1 MNIEATLQSMPSK
14 PGAYIF
20 KDNNGRVIYVGKA
33 KCLKNR
39 VRSYFS
45 SSDNSA
51 KTRAIRNNLN
61 EIEFIVTDTE
71 IEALI
76 LECNLIK
83 KYRPKYNILLKDDKN
98 YPYIKI
104 TTEERFP
111 RIVIVRKVKN
121 DKSKYFGP
129 YTDMGAVKETI
140 KLIKKIFP
148 IRSCSKNLENIPL
161 QERECLNFHINR
173 CLAPC
178 QNYIDDET
186 YNGYVKDIIMFLNGK
201 YDSLVKKLVN
211 KMKKAARAH
220 EYEKAAG
227 IRNQIEAVKK
237 IMEQQ
242 KIVSTDTIDQDVIGY
257 AAKDKRVC
265 ITIFFVRNGK
275 LIGKETFFLTGI
287 ELPGDDDIIESFIK
301 QFYTD
306 TVFVPKV
313 INVQEEIEDVETI
326 EEWLSEKKGA
336 KVNIR
341 TPKRGEKRKL
351 LEMVIQNAKIS
362 LEQEIYSLDLE
373 KEKADNALKELASY
387 IDLDNSPARIEAFDI
402 SNIQGSDSTASMVV
416 FEDGFPQNSEYRR
429 FKIRTVSGADDFA
442 SMREVIYRRFR
453 RGLEE
458 SSALKEMESS
468 EIRDVKFSKFPDL
481 IIIDGGKGQLN
492 AAIESL
498 RKLGLDTIPVISIAE
513 KQEHVFLPNKSDPLI
528 LPSNSLALH
537 LLQRIRDEAHRF
549 AISYHRDLRR
559 KKNFKSILDD
569 IPGIGKVRKKA
580 LLKAF
585 GSVKGIREA
594 SLDEIKKVK
603 GMNEKAA
610 EAVYEFFHT

>member
-1 MNIEATLQSMPSK
+1 MNIEATLQSIPSR
-14 PGAYIF
+14 PGTYIF
-20 KDNNGRVIYVGKA
+20 RDNKGRVIYVGKA

-45 SSDNSA
+45 SSDDSA

-71 IEALI
+71 VEALI

-83 KYRPKYNILLKDDKN
+83 KHRPKYNILLKDDKN
-98 YPYIKI
+98 YPYIKV

-111 RIVIVRKVKN
+111 RIIIARKMKS

-129 YTDMGAVKETI
+129 YTDMGAIKETI

-148 IRSCSKNLENIPL
+148 VRSCSKNLENIPL

-178 QNYIDDET
+178 QNYIDDEK
-186 YNGYVKDIIMFLNGK
+186 YNGYIKDVILFLSGR
-201 YDSLVKKLVN
+201 YDSLVKKLVY
-211 KMKKAARAH
+211 KMEKAAEAH
-220 EYEKAAG
+220 EYEKAAD
-227 IRNQIEAVKK
+227 IRNQIVAVKK

-242 KIVSTDTIDQDVIGY
+242 KIVSADITDQDVIGY

-275 LIGKETFFLTGI
+275 LIGRETFFLTDI
-287 ELPGDDDIIESFIK
+287 EISDEDDIIASFIK

-306 TVFVPKV
+306 AAFIPKV
-313 INVQEEIEDVETI
+313 IYVQEEIEEVETI
-326 EEWLSEKKGA
+326 KEWLSDKKGT
-336 KVNIR
+336 KVNIKN
-341 TPKRGEKRKL
+341 PKRGEKRKL
-351 LEMVIQNAKIS
+351 LEMVIQNANIS
-362 LEQEIYSLDLE
+362 LEQKIYSLDME
-373 KEKADNALKELASY
+373 KEKAENALKELASY
-387 IDLDNSPARIEAFDI
+387 LDLNDSPWRIEAFDI

-416 FEDGFPQNSEYRR
+416 FEGGFPKNSDYRR

-442 SMREVIYRRFR
+442 SMREVVYRRFK

-458 SSALKEMESS
+458 RSALNEMASS
-468 EIRDVKFSKFPDL
+468 EISDFKFSKLPDL
-481 IIIDGGKGQLN
+481 ILIDGGKGQLN

-498 RKLGLDTIPVISIAE
+498 KKLGLDTIPVISIAE
-513 KQEHVFLPNKSDPLI
+513 KQEHVFLPNKPDPII
-528 LPSNSLALH
+528 LPQNSQALH
-537 LLQRIRDEAHRF
+537 LLQRVRDEAHRF
-549 AISYHRDLRR
+549 ALSYHRNIRR
-559 KKNFKSILDD
+559 KKNFKSVLDD
-569 IPGIGKVRKKA
+569 ILGIGKVRKRA

-585 GSVKGIREA
+585 GSIKGIREA
-594 SLDEIKKVK
+594 SLDEIKKVE

>member
-1 MNIEATLQSMPSK
+1 
-14 PGAYIF
+14 
-20 KDNNGRVIYVGKA
+20 
-33 KCLKNR
+33 
-39 VRSYFS
+39 
-45 SSDNSA
+45 
-51 KTRAIRNNLN
+51 
-61 EIEFIVTDTE
+61 
-71 IEALI
+71 
-76 LECNLIK
+76 
-83 KYRPKYNILLKDDKN
+83 
-98 YPYIKI
+98 
-104 TTEERFP
+104 
-111 RIVIVRKVKN
+111 
-121 DKSKYFGP
+121 
-129 YTDMGAVKETI
+129 
-140 KLIKKIFP
+140 
-148 IRSCSKNLENIPL
+148 
-161 QERECLNFHINR
+161 
-173 CLAPC
+173 
-178 QNYIDDET
+178 
-186 YNGYVKDIIMFLNGK
+186 
-201 YDSLVKKLVN
+201 
-211 KMKKAARAH
+211 
-220 EYEKAAG
+220 
-227 IRNQIEAVKK
+227 
-237 IMEQQ
+237 
-242 KIVSTDTIDQDVIGY
+242 
-257 AAKDKRVC
+257 
-265 ITIFFVRNGK
+265 
-275 LIGKETFFLTGI
+275 
-287 ELPGDDDIIESFIK
+287 
-301 QFYTD
+301 
-306 TVFVPKV
+306 
-313 INVQEEIEDVETI
+313 
-326 EEWLSEKKGA
+326 
-336 KVNIR
+336 
-341 TPKRGEKRKL
+341 
-351 LEMVIQNAKIS
+351 
-362 LEQEIYSLDLE
+362 
-373 KEKADNALKELASY
+373 
-387 IDLDNSPARIEAFDI
+387 
-402 SNIQGSDSTASMVV
+402 MVV